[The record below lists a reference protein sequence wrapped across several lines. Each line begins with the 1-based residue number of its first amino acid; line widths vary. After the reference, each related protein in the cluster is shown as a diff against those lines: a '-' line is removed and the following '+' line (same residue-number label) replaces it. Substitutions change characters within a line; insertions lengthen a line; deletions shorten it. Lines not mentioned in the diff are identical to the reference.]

1 MALLEKYSKTSKT
14 IEESRKD
21 QTSILKHLDNI
32 QTQLQEVKEE
42 RDLMTVS
49 APSFAEERLKLK
61 YITFVSIASIFID
74 IDSKDRCRE
83 INKNNE

>member
-1 MALLEKYSKTSKT
+1 MALLEKYSKISKT

-21 QTSILKHLDNI
+21 QTSILKHLNNI

-42 RDLMTVS
+42 RNLMTVS
-49 APSFAEERLKLK
+49 APYFSQERLKLK

-74 IDSKDRCRE
+74 TDSKDRCQE
-83 INKNNE
+83 SNKNNE